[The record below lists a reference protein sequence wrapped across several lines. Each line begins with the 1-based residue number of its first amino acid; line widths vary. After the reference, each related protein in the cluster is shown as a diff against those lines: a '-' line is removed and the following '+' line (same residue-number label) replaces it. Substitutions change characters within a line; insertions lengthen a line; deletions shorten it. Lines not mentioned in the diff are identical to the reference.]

1 MSRDDPGLLESIARL
16 GGSLFGML
24 QSRLELASIELGEA
38 GGRLIF
44 TLVVSFAAALLLA
57 GAALALSAWIALAL
71 WATLGYAVLGWIALA
86 YLAAGAGVL
95 LWLRARLRQHPP
107 LLADTLTEL
116 RNDAAFMR
124 SEAAP
129 EPANPARSAARR

>member
-1 MSRDDPGLLESIARL
+1 MSRDDPGLLEALTRL

-38 GGRLIF
+38 RARLVF
-44 TLVVSFAAALLLA
+44 TLVAAFAAALLLA
-57 GAALALSAWIALAL
+57 GAALALSAWVALAL
-71 WATLGYAVLGWIALA
+71 WPTLGYAVLGWIALA
-86 YLAAGAGVL
+86 YLAAGVGVL
-95 LWLRARLRQHPP
+95 LWLRERLRGHPP

-124 SEAAP
+124 GEAAP
-129 EPANPARSAARR
+129 EPLDASSPRR

>member
-1 MSRDDPGLLESIARL
+1 MSREDPGLLEALTRL

-38 GGRLIF
+38 RARLVF
-44 TLVVSFAAALLLA
+44 TLVAAFAAALLLA
-57 GAALALSAWIALAL
+57 GAALALSAWVALAL
-71 WATLGYAVLGWIALA
+71 WASLGYAVLGWIALV
-86 YLAAGAGVL
+86 YLAAGVAVL
-95 LWLRARLRQHPP
+95 LWLRERLRSHPP

-124 SEAAP
+124 GEAAP
-129 EPANPARSAARR
+129 EPLPPGSDRR

>member
-1 MSRDDPGLLESIARL
+1 MSRDDPGLLEALTRL
-16 GGSLFGML
+16 AGSLFGML

-38 GGRLIF
+38 RARLVF
-44 TLVVSFAAALLLA
+44 TLVAAFAAALLLA

-71 WATLGYAVLGWIALA
+71 WATLGYAVLGWIAIV
-86 YLAAGAGVL
+86 YLVAGVGVL
-95 LWLRARLRQHPP
+95 LWLRGRLRSHPP

-124 SEAAP
+124 GDAPP
-129 EPANPARSAARR
+129 EPLATARERR